1 MPILRQNTLEK
12 VSRNSESEVWA
23 FIEEDIENALS
34 ILGNTS
40 TFYLV
45 SADAALA
52 LKARVKLSQGKMQE
66 AATIAESLITSGGTY
81 KLDSF
86 SKIFRKEMNNE
97 IIFAFENLTEESAL
111 SISATCIIPMLTL
124 TRGGRGGHISQ
135 QMR

>member
-97 IIFAFENLTEESAL
+97 IIFAFENLTEESAPIN
-111 SISATCIIPMLTL
+111 ISDLYYTYAHPNK
-124 TRGGRGGHISQ
+124 GGRGGHISQ